1 MITTIPQPSAARLA
15 RVAALLAVLLL
26 ALAGCALSPQ
36 ETPSQIDQPGGGV
49 NPEFVTQSFF
59 EDLGSALKDPQLADD
74 DKRGAW
80 AERLAGYFAPVER
93 DNQRIALGSALD
105 SFASGLG
112 KLEDNESLTLELRFE
127 RVEKISETNDRAR
140 VRPVNGSIYVL
151 ITRSTAAG
159 VVTLYEDNV
168 SLDKII
174 GGDDGAV
181 PVVRIGR
188 TWYLSEG

>member
-1 MITTIPQPSAARLA
+1 MTTSSQPSAARLA
-15 RVAALLAVLLL
+15 LLAALLVALLL
-26 ALAGCALSPQ
+26 ALAGCAMPRQ

-49 NPEFVTQSFF
+49 NPESVTQSFF

-80 AERLAGYFAPVER
+80 AERLAGYFAPAER
-93 DNQRIALGSALD
+93 DDQRIALGSALD
-105 SFASGLG
+105 NFASGLG

-127 RVEKISETNDRAR
+127 RVVKISEANDRAR

-151 ITRSTAAG
+151 ITRSTTAG